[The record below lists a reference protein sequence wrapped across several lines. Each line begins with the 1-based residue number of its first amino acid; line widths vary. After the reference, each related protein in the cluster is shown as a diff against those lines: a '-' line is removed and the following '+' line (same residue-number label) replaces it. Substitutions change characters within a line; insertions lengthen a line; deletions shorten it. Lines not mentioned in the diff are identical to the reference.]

1 MSGAMNHNQLI
12 GEAAMRWAML
22 TREPDFDDWDGFTA
36 WLEAD
41 PAHGQ
46 AYDEVQFTLGEADAA
61 LALLP
66 EPAPEPAPAPLPEPL
81 RDAVNDNPSGWFA
94 RRGWIGGAIAAC
106 LVLAMVS
113 VLVFSPRGATYYTT
127 SPGETRLIALDDGST
142 VALAGG
148 SRIALE
154 GERMA
159 RLEAGQALFS
169 IRHDEANP
177 FVLTAAGDRLVD
189 AGTVFDVRL
198 ADERLHLAVAEGA
211 VIVNPAGQNLKV
223 NAGARAVR
231 GEGGRYSLGSVD
243 PDAVGEWNRGRIS
256 FENASLS
263 EIASELSRATGRSF
277 LSTDKATRLSGSIAL
292 QAVRD
297 DPRALEALLGV
308 QVRMADK
315 DWVLEA
321 E

>member
-1 MSGAMNHNQLI
+1 MRDAMNPNQLI
-12 GEAAMRWAML
+12 SDAAVRWAML

-61 LALLP
+61 LALHH
-66 EPAPEPAPAPLPEPL
+66 EPGLAPQPEPL
-81 RDAVNDNPSGWFA
+81 RDAVNDNPPGWFA
-94 RRGWIGGAIAAC
+94 RRGWLGGAIAAC

-113 VLVFSPRGATYYTT
+113 VLLLSQRGATYYTT
-127 SPGETRLIALDDGST
+127 SPGETRLIALADGST

-177 FVLTAAGDRLVD
+177 FVLTAAGDKLVD

-198 ADERLHLAVAEGA
+198 VDERMNLEVAEGA
-211 VIVNPAGQNLKV
+211 VIVNPTGQNLKV
-223 NAGARAVR
+223 TAGGRAVR
-231 GEGGRYSLGSVD
+231 GDGGRFSLGSVD
-243 PDAVGEWNRGRIS
+243 PDAVGEWTRGRIS
-256 FENASLS
+256 FENASLY
-263 EIASELSRATGRSF
+263 EIARELSRATGRSF
-277 LSTDKATRLSGSIAL
+277 FSTDKATRLSGSIAVE
-292 QAVRD
+292 AVRD
-297 DPRALEALLGV
+297 DPRALETLLGV
-308 QVRMADK
+308 RVRMLDEK
-315 DWVLEA
+315 WELEA